1 MNPGPSLPHRP
12 RKRFGQNFLRAPHVV
27 AQILAAAELSP
38 GERVMEIGPGL
49 GALTDQLLAAG
60 AEVLACEV
68 DRDLAAALAVR
79 KAERLTVHQG
89 DVLKTSW
96 PALLTAPPYK
106 LVANLPYNISSQVLF
121 RILDHRPLF
130 SRLVLM
136 FQKEVGDRLLAGPA
150 TRDYGI
156 LSVLVQNWYTV
167 TRVAKVA
174 PGCFHP
180 PPKVESVVLRFDP
193 RPQPL
198 AAVADESAFRLLVKA
213 IFAQRRKTLRNGLL
227 GAGYLPAAVDQ
238 ALDALTLAPTVRG
251 ETLTIAQMARLAEKL
266 G

>member
-1 MNPGPSLPHRP
+1 MNHRP

-27 AQILAAAELSP
+27 GQILAAAGLSP

-68 DRDLAAALAVR
+68 DRDLAAALE
-79 KAERLTVHQG
+79 ERGEEHLTVHQG
-89 DVLKTSW
+89 DVLKDAW

-121 RILDHRPLF
+121 KILDHRPLF

-136 FQKEVGDRLLAGPA
+136 FQKEVGDRLLAAPA

-156 LSVLVQNWYTV
+156 LAVLVQNWYTV

-193 RPQPL
+193 RSQPL
-198 AAVADESAFRLLVKA
+198 AAVADEAAFRGLVRA
-213 IFAQRRKTLRNGLL
+213 VFAQRRKTLRNGLL
-227 GAGYLPAAVDQ
+227 GAGYAPAMVDR
-238 ALDALTLAPTVRG
+238 ALDAMALAPTCRG
-251 ETLTIAQMARLAEKL
+251 ETLTIAQMARLAEVL
-266 G
+266 EEENE